1 MVLLRCTPTC
11 EARYLFTN
19 DYRPPRRVG
28 DLTVRNLSRVA
39 VWSCLAI
46 YVGLFVFNMVTRI
59 GRFSPDSMNY
69 VNVARNIAEGNG
81 ITQPTLG
88 FNQRRI
94 NPDDDIPAP
103 LIAHPPLYPLLISW
117 VTRIGVS
124 APVSA
129 LLVSAS
135 GLALIFVLVFKLAAA
150 LYGEKVALTSMG
162 LSLFYGPLRYIA
174 GFAWSDPVAIALM
187 LFCLLL
193 LVRKFAAER
202 FVFTA
207 GFIAGLAFATRYAF
221 LPLLPVGAAFLIISS
236 PSARRIRNVCL
247 YGFAFA
253 LVAGSVWGHNFVATG
268 SFMPSSRRAPADLS
282 ETMVTAFRSI
292 FGRYMIG
299 LSPRLQFSLF
309 AVSLLVCAISLFK
322 GGIVRRTREVFVAN
336 NRYLLLAWSLTYLIF
351 IVAQR
356 SAWFFGEDRA
366 NEMLRIAAPAGI
378 VLLICWTSLLIN
390 SLQVPLSG
398 ITIIVLLL
406 LSVSIWREARAMTH
420 VPRFDLQQQVRY
432 FPRLAWIAAHT
443 SNADLIIGEDTVDI
457 PFFLSGRRTLS
468 FSPYPITEYATY
480 DLIESYSRRHCAAYQ
495 NIFIILPNHGLSE
508 EQWRAVYGNFFA
520 DLIFGEIEKY
530 PAITLVQQLEDASVF
545 KVQCR

>member
-1 MVLLRCTPTC
+1 M
-11 EARYLFTN
+11 
-19 DYRPPRRVG
+19 
-28 DLTVRNLSRVA
+28 TVRNLSRVA

-174 GFAWSDPVAIALM
+174 GFAWSDPVAIALL

-268 SFMPSSRRAPADLS
+268 SLMPSSRRAPADLS

-309 AVSLLVCAISLFK
+309 AVSLLVCSISLFK

-398 ITIIVLLL
+398 INIIVLLL
-406 LSVSIWREARAMTH
+406 LSVSIWREARAMTQ

-480 DLIESYSRRHCAAYQ
+480 VLIESYSRRHCAAYQ

-520 DLIFGEIEKY
+520 DLIFGRIEKY

>member
-1 MVLLRCTPTC
+1 MKSSSIWR
-11 EARYLFTN
+11 
-19 DYRPPRRVG
+19 DYRPTLRVG
-28 DLTVRNLSRVA
+28 DLTVGNLTRVA
-39 VWSCLAI
+39 VWSCFAI
-46 YVGLFVFNMVTRI
+46 YFGLFLFNTATRI

-88 FNQRRI
+88 FNQPRI

-103 LIAHPPLYPLLISW
+103 LIAQPPLYPLLISW
-117 VTRIGVS
+117 GTRIGVS
-124 APVSA
+124 APISA

-135 GLALIFVLVFKLAAA
+135 GVALIFVLVFKLAAA
-150 LYGEKVALTSMG
+150 LYGERVALTSIG
-162 LSLFYGPLRYIA
+162 LLLFYWPLRYIA

-193 LVRKFAAER
+193 LVRKSAAGR

-207 GFIAGLAFATRYAF
+207 GFMAGLAFATRYAF
-221 LPLLPVGAAFLIISS
+221 FPLLLVGAAFLIISS
-236 PSARRIRNVCL
+236 PPARRIKNVCL

-253 LVAGSVWGHNFVATG
+253 LVAGSVLGHNFMAKG
-268 SFMPSSRRAPADLS
+268 SLMPPSRRAPADLS
-282 ETMVTAFRSI
+282 ETIVTAFRSI
-292 FGRYMIG
+292 FDSYLIG
-299 LSPRLQFSLF
+299 ISRRLQFGLF
-309 AVSLLVCAISLFK
+309 AVSLLVCAVSLFK
-322 GGIVRRTREVFVAN
+322 SGIVQRTREIFFAN
-336 NRYLLLAWSLTYLIF
+336 NRYLLLAWSLTYLVF
-351 IVAQR
+351 IIAER
-356 SAWFFGEDRA
+356 SAWFFGGDRA

-390 SLQVPLSG
+390 SLKVPLSG
-398 ITIIVLLL
+398 ITIILVLL
-406 LSVSIWREARAMTH
+406 LSVSIWREARAMAE
-420 VPRFDLQQQVRY
+420 VPRFDLQQQLRY

-443 SNADLIIGEDTVDI
+443 SNADLIIGEDMVDI

-480 DLIESYSRRHCAAYQ
+480 DLIESYSQRHCASYQ
-495 NIFIILPNHGLSE
+495 NIFIVLPNHGLSE

-520 DLIFGEIEKY
+520 DLIFDKLEKY

>member
-1 MVLLRCTPTC
+1 MVSLRCTPTR
-11 EARYLFTN
+11 EAGYLFTN
-19 DYRPPRRVG
+19 DYRPTRRVG
-28 DLTVRNLSRVA
+28 DLTVRNLIRVA
-39 VWSCLAI
+39 VWFCFAI
-46 YVGLFVFNMVTRI
+46 YLGLFVFNMATRI

-88 FNQRRI
+88 FNQLRI

-162 LSLFYGPLRYIA
+162 LLLFYGPLRYIA

-193 LVRKFAAER
+193 LVRKSAGR

-207 GFIAGLAFATRYAF
+207 GFMAGLAFATRYAF
-221 LPLLPVGAAFLIISS
+221 FPLLPVGAAFLIISS
-236 PSARRIRNVCL
+236 PSGRRIKNVCL

-253 LVAGSVWGHNFVATG
+253 LVAGSVWGHNFVAKG
-268 SFMPSSRRAPADLS
+268 SLMPPSRRAPADLS
-282 ETMVTAFRSI
+282 ETIVTAFRSI
-292 FGRYMIG
+292 FGRYLIG
-299 LSPRLQFSLF
+299 LSPRLQFGLF

-322 GGIVRRTREVFVAN
+322 SGIVRRTREVFLAN

-390 SLQVPLSG
+390 SLKIPLSG

-406 LSVSIWREARAMTH
+406 LSVSIWREARAMTQ
-420 VPRFDLQQQVRY
+420 VPRFDLQHQVGY

-520 DLIFGEIEKY
+520 DLIFGQIEKY

>member
-1 MVLLRCTPTC
+1 
-11 EARYLFTN
+11 
-19 DYRPPRRVG
+19 
-28 DLTVRNLSRVA
+28 LTVRNLSRVA
-39 VWSCLAI
+39 VWSCLAT

-193 LVRKFAAER
+193 LVRKSAAGR

-207 GFIAGLAFATRYAF
+207 GFVAGLAFATRYAF

-268 SFMPSSRRAPADLS
+268 SLMPPSRRAPADLS

-336 NRYLLLAWSLTYLIF
+336 NRYLLVAWSLTYLIF

-406 LSVSIWREARAMTH
+406 LSVSIWREGRAMTQ